1 MIKKHFLVVGG
12 GVGGLFVAKKLSD
25 AGHAFTLIDN
35 AENKSSAVAAGL
47 INPLVFRRMT
57 LSWRTDEFIPKAVE
71 EYRSIEQ
78 ETGSSFFHAL
88 NIRRLFS
95 SEQER
100 QFWIDKHKL
109 PEFSPYMNPLTAEDD
124 TYAKAKNDFGT
135 GRVKQSF
142 YVDTVTFIAKTKQWL
157 ATKGEVIH
165 EQLDYSTIDPERV
178 TYKGKSYSGIIFCEG
193 VHVRENPWFQFLPVN
208 STKGEVLTIR
218 SEVLPENESLN
229 RKCFVLPLGEKS
241 FKVGSTYVWN
251 TYDDHVTEEG
261 SIQLQENLKYV
272 TATSYEIVNQQAG
285 MRPTTFDRRPFLGS
299 HPQFDKL
306 LVMNGLGTKG
316 YMLAPLLSAEL
327 CNWIV
332 GKGELHPEVVLDR
345 LIK

>member
-1 MIKKHFLVVGG
+1 MIKKHFLIVGG
-12 GVGGLFVAKKLSD
+12 GVGGLFVAKKLCD

-78 ETGSSFFHAL
+78 ETGSSFFHSL

-109 PEFSPYMNPLTAEDD
+109 PEFSPYMNPLTDEDV

-135 GRVKQSF
+135 GRVKQAF
-142 YVDTVTFIAKTKQWL
+142 YVDTVTFIAKAKEWL
-157 ATKGEVIH
+157 ATKGEVVK
-165 EQLDYSTIDPERV
+165 EQLNYADIDPV
-178 TYKGKSYSGIIFCEG
+178 LASFKGKSYSGIIFCEG
-193 VHVRENPWFQFLPVN
+193 VYVRENPWFNFLPIS
-208 STKGEVLTIR
+208 STKGEVLTI
-218 SEVLPENESLN
+218 SSNELPEHESLN

-251 TYDDHVTEEG
+251 TYDDKVTEEG
-261 SIQLQENLKYV
+261 RKQLQENLKYI
-272 TATSYEIVNQQAG
+272 TDSSCEIINQQAG
-285 MRPTTFDRRPFLGS
+285 MRPTTVDRRPFIGK
-299 HPQFDKL
+299 HPEFDKL
-306 LVMNGLGTKG
+306 FVLNGLGTKG
-316 YMLAPLLSAEL
+316 YLLAPLLSAEL
-327 CNWIV
+327 CSWLD
-332 GKGELHPEVVLDR
+332 GKSELHPEVTLDR